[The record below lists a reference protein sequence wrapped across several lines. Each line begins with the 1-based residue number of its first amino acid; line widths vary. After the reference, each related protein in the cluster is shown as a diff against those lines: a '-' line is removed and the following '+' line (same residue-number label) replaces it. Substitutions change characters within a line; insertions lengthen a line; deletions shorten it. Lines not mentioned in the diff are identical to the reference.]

1 VKPFAVGLTGGIGSG
16 KSAVAE
22 LFARRGVAII
32 DSDEIAHDLTRAG
45 GAAVEPIRAAFGS
58 GVIGADGALDR
69 ARMRELVFGN
79 AQARKKLEAV
89 LHPLIRAESMRCGEQ
104 AAGPYAMFVVPLLV
118 EAGVDRSR
126 YARVLVVD
134 CTQAQQIDRVM
145 RRSRL
150 SEREVRDILA
160 AQATREERLARADDV
175 IDNSG
180 PPQSLERQ
188 VAQLHEKYLT
198 LASEFGT
205 AS

>member
-1 VKPFAVGLTGGIGSG
+1 
-16 KSAVAE
+16 
-22 LFARRGVAII
+22 
-32 DSDEIAHDLTRAG
+32 
-45 GAAVEPIRAAFGS
+45 
-58 GVIGADGALDR
+58 
-69 ARMRELVFGN
+69 MRELVFGN

-89 LHPLIRAESMRCGEQ
+89 LHPLIQAESMRRGEQ
-104 AAGPYAMFVVPLLV
+104 AAAPYAMFVVPLLV
-118 EAGVDRSR
+118 EVGVDRSR

-205 AS
+205 TS